1 MTRGGI
7 LAAQALISRFGAS
20 LTWVITRQAL
30 GGGAVSIEAVL
41 AGINTS
47 VTVEVRILEAI
58 AIA

>member
-1 MTRGGI
+1 MTRSGI

-30 GGGAVSIEAVL
+30 GCCAVSIEAVL

-47 VTVEVRILEAI
+47 VAVEIGILQAI
-58 AIA
+58 AVT